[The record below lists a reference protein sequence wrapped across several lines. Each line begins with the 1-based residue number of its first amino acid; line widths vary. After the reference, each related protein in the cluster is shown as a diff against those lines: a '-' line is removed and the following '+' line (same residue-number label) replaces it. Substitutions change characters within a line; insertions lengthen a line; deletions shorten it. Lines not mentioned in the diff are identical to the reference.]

1 MPSVVFSP
9 KASEDLDE
17 IKAYIES
24 ELNSPKAANKKTL
37 EILDAIDNLAVFPEI
52 GPSLKGKVDSLL
64 LYRCLSVGDC
74 LVFYRIDPEAV
85 RIVRVLNSR
94 MDYLRILEL

>member
-1 MPSVVFSP
+1 MPAIVFSP

-24 ELNSPKAANKKTL
+24 ELNSPKAANKKIL

-64 LYRCLSVGDC
+64 LYRNLSVADC
-74 LVFYRIDPEAV
+74 LVFYRIDPDAV
-85 RIVRVLNSR
+85 RIVRILSSR
-94 MDYLRILEL
+94 MGYLKVLEL